1 MYNLFFYIILL
12 MFPLSVTAV
21 EITKDSQN
29 AATFTN
35 SIGMEFVLISSGQF
49 TMGTGDCS
57 NHEVLSEREACV
69 KAVGDEYP
77 KHEVTVEAF
86 YMSKY
91 EVTQEQWMK
100 LMKENPA
107 YFKEDKIGKEFQKHP
122 VERISWDDAQQFIST
137 LNALEKT
144 NQYRLPTEAEWEY
157 AARGGVNT
165 AYCSGDETG
174 SQLEE
179 YAWFSK
185 NSRLKTHPVG
195 QKKPNAFGLYD
206 MSGNVWEWTCSAY
219 TANYDGNELK
229 CTPHLGSTAVLRGCS
244 WSYGIDDCHCGNRLR
259 YYRYV
264 RHADDGMRVVSC
276 LNGKC

>member
-1 MYNLFFYIILL
+1 MYRQLFCLALSIFS
-12 MFPLSVTAV
+12 LSVTAV
-21 EITKDSQN
+21 EATKDSQ
-29 AATFTN
+29 AATTFTN
-35 SIGMEFVLISSGQF
+35 SIGMQFILIPAGQF
-49 TMGTGDCS
+49 VMGTGDCS
-57 NHEVLSEREACV
+57 NHDVLSEREACI
-69 KAVGDEYP
+69 KASGDEYP
-77 KHEVTVEAF
+77 KHEVVVDAF
-86 YMSKY
+86 YMGTH
-91 EVTQEQWMK
+91 EVTQAQWMAV
-100 LMKENPA
+100 MKENPA
-107 YFKEDKIGKEFQKHP
+107 YFKEDKIGSKYQTHP
-122 VERISWDDAQQFIST
+122 VERISWDDAQQFISA

-157 AARGGVNT
+157 AARGGVET

-174 SQLEE
+174 SQLKN
-179 YAWFSK
+179 YAWFSQ
-185 NSRLKTHPVG
+185 NSQLKTHPVG

-276 LNGKC
+276 LHGKC